1 MFRQRKVGD
10 EDRSHCRVAA
20 LCSQTQLRASP
31 HRPPDSP
38 KPDTLPQARKELVGR
53 WIGKSLQGE
62 SRMRWDG
69 QEGMGSSH
77 QQLLQP
83 GTRGCTEMLRRLSWP
98 SPGNTMP

>member
-1 MFRQRKVGD
+1 MVFLQRKAGV

-20 LCSQTQLRASP
+20 LCSQTQPRASP

-38 KPDTLPQARKELVGR
+38 EPDTLPQARKELVER

-62 SRMRWDG
+62 SGMRWGG
-69 QEGMGSSH
+69 QEGLESSH

-83 GTRGCTEMLRRLSWP
+83 GTKGCTEML
-98 SPGNTMP
+98 